1 MRLDNILFRVGFAK
15 TISAARQLISHRHV
29 LVNNSKVNIP
39 SYNCQ
44 FQDHIRIDLK
54 LGSNNWEQKLLNKQK
69 KKRLIP
75 SHLNVNEQELEVTIL
90 NNFQYQEVGLDLN
103 ELLIVEYYSRS

>member
-1 MRLDNILFRVGFAK
+1 MRLDNILFRAGFAK
-15 TISAARQLISHRHV
+15 TILAARQLISHGHV

-44 FQDHIRIDLK
+44 SQDYIRINLK
-54 LGSNNWEQKLLNKQK
+54 LGSNNWEKELLNKQK
-69 KKRLIP
+69 SKRLIP
-75 SHLNVNEQELEVTIL
+75 SHLNVNVQELEVTIL
-90 NNFQYQEVGLDLN
+90 NDFQYQEVGLDLN